1 MACGA
6 TLSLKR
12 AMALDP
18 VQSPKRRRFG
28 PAQPSASSPSSSSS
42 TPSGAAAAASAS
54 HHHSSS
60 PMRRYL
66 SVDPSPFAEVS
77 PRVTAEQLV
86 ASIRQEFRRLQ
97 RRKHLDPAAFVSP
110 ACPPPSP
117 PSPSPPPSPPSEQME
132 AGSPPPAPQSL
143 HGDAGVVS
151 PCLRSV
157 PIAATA
163 VLSASCPHRAPP
175 GTLLLTAPPAPT
187 AAPPA
192 HHSSPLLTLR
202 QVALICERAVR
213 EREESLREEYEGVLT
228 SKLSEQYDAFVKF
241 NHDQMLRRYGER
253 PASYVS

>member
-28 PAQPSASSPSSSSS
+28 PAQPSASSPSSA
-42 TPSGAAAAASAS
+42 TPSAAAAAASAS
-54 HHHSSS
+54 RHHSSS

-143 HGDAGVVS
+143 HGDAGVS

-157 PIAATA
+157 PAAA
-163 VLSASCPHRAPP
+163 AAALSAPCPHRDPP
-175 GTLLLTAPPAPT
+175 GPLLLTAAAAPT
-187 AAPPA
+187 

-202 QVALICERAVR
+202 QVALICERAMR
-213 EREESLREEYEGVLT
+213 EREDSLREEYEGVLT
-228 SKLSEQYDAFVKF
+228 TKLSEQYDAFVKF

>member
-28 PAQPSASSPSSSSS
+28 PAQPSASSPSSA
-42 TPSGAAAAASAS
+42 TPSAAAAAASAS
-54 HHHSSS
+54 RHHSSS

-117 PSPSPPPSPPSEQME
+117 PLPLAAPLPPLRADGGRKPPTSPPESPRRCRSV
-132 AGSPPPAPQSL
+132 S
-143 HGDAGVVS
+143 VVS

-157 PIAATA
+157 PAAA
-163 VLSASCPHRAPP
+163 AAALSAPCPHRDPP
-175 GTLLLTAPPAPT
+175 GPLLLTAAAAPT
-187 AAPPA
+187 

-202 QVALICERAVR
+202 QVALICERAMR
-213 EREESLREEYEGVLT
+213 EREDSLREEYEGVLT
-228 SKLSEQYDAFVKF
+228 TKLSEQYDAFVKF

>member
-1 MACGA
+1 M
-6 TLSLKR
+6 
-12 AMALDP
+12 M
-18 VQSPKRRRFG
+18 
-28 PAQPSASSPSSSSS
+28 
-42 TPSGAAAAASAS
+42 
-54 HHHSSS
+54 
-60 PMRRYL
+60 
-66 SVDPSPFAEVS
+66 VDRPP
-77 PRVTAEQLV
+77 EQLV

-175 GTLLLTAPPAPT
+175 GPLLLLLTGPPAPPASAAT
-187 AAPPA
+187 AAPPPA

-213 EREESLREEYEGVLT
+213 EREDSLREEYEGVLT